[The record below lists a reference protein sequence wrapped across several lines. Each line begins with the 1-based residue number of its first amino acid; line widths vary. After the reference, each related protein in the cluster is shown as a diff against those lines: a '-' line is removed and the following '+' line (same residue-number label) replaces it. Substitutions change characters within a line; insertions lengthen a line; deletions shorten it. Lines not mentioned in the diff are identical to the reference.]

1 MPVHDYTTKLF
12 TGHERD
18 DETGLDYMLARYY
31 SNQVGRFLSVDPVN
45 GLAMSP
51 QSWNRYTYARNSPL
65 RFIDPT
71 GMTDEQA
78 LQTMESLQ
86 DPDVQTEMATAM
98 EDAGHDE
105 ANPSATQEAVGGIGE
120 VVEGGQLSGDF
131 VATSTVQPDAT
142 PAQATPMTTGEIA
155 QSTGAAPVAGFHTHQ
170 LAGRNASPEK
180 QQGAQPSGDDK
191 NTARKLGRPELTV
204 SRNQVWMAWTNDK
217 GRVKTGK
224 VMSFDSVDAL
234 KSGNV
239 TMHTPKPLRNKT
251 P

>member
-1 MPVHDYTTKLF
+1 
-12 TGHERD
+12 
-18 DETGLDYMLARYY
+18 MLARYY
-31 SNQVGRFLSVDPVN
+31 SAALSRFLSVDPLG
-45 GLAMSP
+45 GLARNP
-51 QSWNRYTYARNSPL
+51 QSWNGYAYARNNPL

-86 DPDVQTEMATAM
+86 DPDVQQEMATAM
-98 EDAGHDE
+98 ESAGHDE
-105 ANPSATQEAVGGIGE
+105 ANPSATQEAVGAIGE
-120 VVEGGQLSGDF
+120 TVVDGQLSGDF

-180 QQGAQPSGDDK
+180 KQGVQPSGDDK
-191 NTARKLGRPELTV
+191 NTARKLGRPELVV
-204 SRNQVWMAWTNDK
+204 SRNEVWMAWTNDQGK
-217 GRVKTGK
+217 VKTGK
-224 VMSFDSVDAL
+224 VMSFESVDAL

-239 TMHTPKPLRNKT
+239 TMHTPKPLQGNT